1 MEGWGDFLGM
11 ITRLDSWQRR
21 VFLLEGDIQEE
32 RWHDR
37 KTGLDYHVRGRLMQ
51 LSRKGVTINTR
62 LVLEDDSDIVL
73 RGMYHRE
80 TTRHALERAIIMSYR
95 EPSVYPRPAKLRVL
109 LEFIHR
115 MDITH
120 RCIHM
125 LQRYPEGL
133 ANWMVPYGS
142 PNKSWFR
149 QMVGEEFIHAS

>member
-1 MEGWGDFLGM
+1 M

-37 KTGLDYHVRGRLMQ
+37 KTDLDYHVRGRLMQ

-62 LVLEDDSDIVL
+62 LVLEDDSVIVL

-133 ANWMVPYGS
+133 ANWMAAPAS
-142 PNKSWFR
+142 PNKRWFR
-149 QMVGEEFIHAS
+149 LLVAEMYLEGSGDVT